1 MSGHSKWA
9 NIKHRKGAQDAKR
22 GQLFSK
28 LAKEITVAAK
38 IGGGNPENN
47 VRLRVAIERA
57 RQANMP
63 LENIERAIKRGTG
76 ELEGVSYEEVVYE
89 GYGPGGVAILVSVL
103 TDNKN
108 RTAAEM
114 RKIFNK
120 FGGSLGT
127 SGSVAWIF
135 DKKGYISVDGNKYS
149 EDEILEIAIEAGA
162 DDVKKEDDVI
172 SIYTSV
178 EAFSDVLNA
187 LKNKGIEI
195 KVSEISMVPKSTAT
209 VDDDTAIKVLRLL
222 EELENNDD
230 VQNVSSNLDA
240 SDSAFEKFSK
250 EAA

>member
-9 NIKHRKGAQDAKR
+9 NIKHRKSAQDAKR

-47 VRLRVAIERA
+47 IRLRVAIERA

-63 LENIERAIKRGTG
+63 SDNIERAIKRGTG
-76 ELEGVSYEEVVYE
+76 ELEGVTYEEVVYE
-89 GYGPGGVAILVSVL
+89 GYGPGGVAILVNVL

-127 SGSVAWIF
+127 SGSVSWIF
-135 DKKGYISVDGNKYS
+135 DKKGYISVDANKYS
-149 EDEILEIAIEAGA
+149 EDDILEIAVEAGA

-178 EAFSDVLNA
+178 ESFSDVLNA
-187 LKNKGIEI
+187 LRSKGIEV

-209 VDDDTAIKVLRLL
+209 VDDETAIKVLRLL

>member
-9 NIKHRKGAQDAKR
+9 NIKHRKSAQDAKR

-38 IGGGNPENN
+38 IGGGNPDNN

-57 RQANMP
+57 REANMP
-63 LENIERAIKRGTG
+63 TDNIERAIKRGTG
-76 ELEGVSYEEVVYE
+76 ELEGVTYEEVLYE

-114 RKIFNK
+114 RKIFSK
-120 FGGSLGT
+120 FGGSLGS
-127 SGSVAWIF
+127 SGSVSWIF
-135 DKKGYISVDGNKYS
+135 EKKGYISVDASKYS
-149 EDEILEIAIEAGA
+149 EDQILEISLESGA
-162 DDVKKEDDVI
+162 EDVKKEGDVI
-172 SIYTSV
+172 SIYTPV
-178 EAFSDVLNA
+178 EEFSNVLKA
-187 LKNKGIEI
+187 LKDRGIEI
-195 KVSEISMVPKSTAT
+195 KVSEISMIPKTTAS
-209 VDDDTAIKVLRLL
+209 VDDETAIKVLKLL
-222 EELENNDD
+222 EEIENNDD
-230 VQNVSSNLDA
+230 VQSVSSNLDA

>member
-38 IGGGNPENN
+38 IGGGNPDNN

-57 RQANMP
+57 REANMP
-63 LENIERAIKRGTG
+63 MENIERAIKRGTG
-76 ELEGVSYEEVVYE
+76 ELEGVSYEEVIYE
-89 GYGPGGVAILVSVL
+89 GYGPGGVAILVNVL

-114 RKIFNK
+114 RKIFSK
-120 FGGSLGT
+120 FGGSLGS
-127 SGSVAWIF
+127 SGSVAWLF
-135 DKKGYISVDGNKYS
+135 DKKGYISVDASKYS
-149 EDEILEIAIEAGA
+149 EDEILEIAIDSGA
-162 DDVKKEDDVI
+162 EDVKREDDVI
-172 SIYTSV
+172 SIYTPV
-178 EAFSDVLNA
+178 ESFSEVLNA
-187 LKNKGIEI
+187 LKSKGVEV
-195 KVSEISMVPKSTAT
+195 KVAEVSMVPKTTAT
-209 VDDDTAIKVLRLL
+209 VDDETAVKVLKLL

-230 VQNVSSNLDA
+230 VQNVASNLDA
-240 SDSAFEKFSK
+240 SDAAFEKFSK

>member
-57 RQANMP
+57 RDANMP
-63 LENIERAIKRGTG
+63 TENIERAIKRGTG

-89 GYGPGGVAILVSVL
+89 GYGPGGVAIIVDVL

-114 RKIFNK
+114 RKIFSK
-120 FGGSLGT
+120 FGGNLGT
-127 SGSVAWIF
+127 SGSVSWIF
-135 DKKGYISVDGNKYS
+135 EKKGYISLDASKYN
-149 EDEILEIAIEAGA
+149 EDEILEMTLDYNVE
-162 DDVKKEDDVI
+162 DVKKEDDVI
-172 SIYTSV
+172 SIYVPV
-178 EAFSDVLNA
+178 ESFSDLVSF
-187 LKNKGIEI
+187 LKSKGIET
-195 KVSEISMVPKSTAT
+195 KVSEISRIAKTTAK
-209 VDDDTAIKVLRLL
+209 VDDETAVKVLKLL
-222 EELENNDD
+222 EELENHDD
-230 VQNVSSNLDA
+230 VQSVASNLDA
-240 SDSAFEKFSK
+240 SDTAFEKFSQ

>member
-9 NIKHRKGAQDAKR
+9 NIKHRKSAQDAKR

-38 IGGGNPENN
+38 LGGGNPENN

-57 RQANMP
+57 REANMP
-63 LENIERAIKRGTG
+63 TENIERAIKRGTG
-76 ELEGVSYEEVVYE
+76 ELEGVNYEEVVYE
-89 GYGPGGVAILVSVL
+89 GYGPGGVAILVNVL

-108 RTAAEM
+108 RTAADM
-114 RKIFNK
+114 RKIFSK

-127 SGSVAWIF
+127 TGSVAWIF
-135 DKKGYISVDGNKYS
+135 EKKGYISVDASKYS
-149 EDEILEIAIEAGA
+149 EDQILEIAIEAGA
-162 DDVKKEDDVI
+162 EDVKKEDDVI

-178 EAFSDVLNA
+178 EAFSDVLKA
-187 LKNKGIEI
+187 LKDKGIEI
-195 KVSEISMVPKSTAT
+195 KVSEISMIPKTTAT
-209 VDDDTAIKVLRLL
+209 VDDDTAVKVLKLL

-230 VQNVSSNLDA
+230 VQSVSSNLDA
-240 SDSAFEKFSK
+240 SDTAFEKFSK

>member
-28 LAKEITVAAK
+28 LAREITVAAK
-38 IGGGNPENN
+38 MGGGNPENN

-57 RQANMP
+57 REANMP
-63 LENIERAIKRGTG
+63 ADNIERAIKRGTG

-89 GYGPGGVAILVSVL
+89 GYGPGGVAILVNVL

-114 RKIFNK
+114 RKIFSK
-120 FGGSLGT
+120 FGGSLGST
-127 SGSVAWIF
+127 GSVAWIF
-135 DKKGYISVDGNKYS
+135 EKKGYISVDANKYS
-149 EDEILEIAIEAGA
+149 EDQILEIAIENGA
-162 DDVKKEDDVI
+162 EDVKKEGDVV
-172 SIYTSV
+172 SIYTPV
-178 EAFSDVLNA
+178 EEFSNVLNA
-187 LKNKGIEI
+187 LRNKNIEI
-195 KVSEISMVPKSTAT
+195 KVSEISMIPKSTAT

-222 EELENNDD
+222 EELENSDD
-230 VQNVSSNLDA
+230 VQSVSSNLDA